1 MKKFCIFLAL
11 TLPLAAQDAA
21 QTSSR
26 LQESLNRRA
35 LQEQMND
42 RRTAPALP
50 EGFKTEEDKA
60 DEAAPSAEERQPILP
75 LKKHTYNQRDNK
87 PHWLF
92 AVTAEF

>member
-26 LQESLNRRA
+26 LQESLNRR
-35 LQEQMND
+35 
-42 RRTAPALP
+42 TAPALP

-60 DEAAPSAEERQPILP
+60 DEAAPTAEERQPILP
-75 LKKHTYNQRDNK
+75 LKKHTYNLRDNK